1 VTVLVCSEC
10 GHRNVLRSRFEAQCT
25 ECGSEDL
32 EPEDAYDPVERE
44 LRCQECGYEVDTNS
58 REDHDWDDEDKQ
70 LAQPASVDDPCPIC
84 GEALV
89 PAAGLSGVRNLPEYK
104 LAREAARK
112 LHREHTLPGPPYE
125 PRHLAEELG
134 LQVLIGDFRHD
145 GMLVGNTIEI
155 PSDAGGA
162 AQRFAIAHEIG
173 HNVLRHD
180 GDRTKVEPE
189 ANAFASELLVPR
201 AELTAAIAQ
210 NFSVTALR
218 ERFGVSPDAMVYALR
233 AAGAINKATR

>member
-1 VTVLVCSEC
+1 VTVGVCSEC

-32 EPEDAYDPVERE
+32 EPEDAYDPAERE
-44 LRCQECGYEVDTNS
+44 LRCQECGYEVDTSS
-58 REDHDWDDEDKQ
+58 RDQDWDEEDKQ

-89 PAAGLSGVRNLPEYK
+89 PAADLISVGSLPEYK

-112 LHREHTLPGPPYE
+112 LHREHTLPGPPYQ
-125 PRHLAEELG
+125 PRHLGEQLG
-134 LQVLIGDFRHD
+134 LQVLIGEFRHD

-155 PSDAGGA
+155 PGGAAVA

-173 HNVLRHD
+173 HHILRHD

-201 AELTAAIAQ
+201 ADLMAAIAR
-210 NFSVTALR
+210 NSSVTALR
-218 ERFGVSPDAMVYALR
+218 ERFGVSREAMVYALR

>member
-10 GHRNVLRSRFEAQCT
+10 GHRNVLRSRFERQCT
-25 ECGSEDL
+25 ECGSDDL
-32 EPEDAYDPVERE
+32 EPEDAYDPVELE
-44 LRCQECGYEVDTNS
+44 LRCQECGYEVDTSS
-58 REDHDWDDEDKQ
+58 REDQDWDEDDKQ

-89 PAAGLSGVRNLPEYK
+89 PAAGLSSVRNLPEYK

-112 LHREHTLPGPPYE
+112 LHREHTLAGPPYE
-125 PRHLAEELG
+125 PRPLAEQLG
-134 LQVLIGDFRHD
+134 LRVLIGDVRHD

-155 PSDAGGA
+155 PSGA
-162 AQRFAIAHEIG
+162 TGVAQRFAIAHEIG
-173 HNVLRHD
+173 HHILRHD

-210 NFSVTALR
+210 NSSVTTLR
-218 ERFGVSPDAMVYALR
+218 ERFVVSREAMVYALR

>member
-1 VTVLVCSEC
+1 MTVLVCSEC
-10 GHRNVLRSRFEAQCT
+10 GHRNLLRSRFEARCT

-32 EPEDAYDPVERE
+32 EAEDAYDPVERE
-44 LRCQECGYEVDTNS
+44 LRCQECGYEVDTSS
-58 REDHDWDDEDKQ
+58 RDDDWDEEDEQ
-70 LAQPASVDDPCPIC
+70 LAHPASVDDPCPIC

-89 PAAGLSGVRNLPEYK
+89 PAGSLSSVRSLPEYK

-125 PRHLAEELG
+125 PRHLADRLG
-134 LQVLIGDFRHD
+134 LEVLIGDFRHD
-145 GMLVGNTIEI
+145 GMLAGNSIEI
-155 PSDAGGA
+155 PSGA
-162 AQRFAIAHEIG
+162 TGVAQRFAIAHEIG
-173 HNVLRHD
+173 HHILRHD

-210 NFSVTALR
+210 NSSVAALR
-218 ERFGVSPDAMVYALR
+218 KRFGVSRDAMVYALR